1 MDGIGR
7 NCSLRK
13 TGFHPES
20 SPGQAFSA
28 ICSRRIAHTI
38 AAAGLALACAG
49 PLLGQT
55 AAVPIAAMAIGAPPA
70 DFEFWRTGQGAPG
83 EWVVVRDATAA
94 SGRAIEQ
101 ASRDRTDYRFPLAV
115 YKPVAA
121 KNAEVTIR
129 FKAIS
134 GRIDRAGGIAVRVRT
149 PDDYYV
155 ARANALENN
164 VRFYR
169 VIKGRREQLAG
180 ADVKVSSNAWHSLS
194 LKAEEARF
202 TVSFDGKTL
211 YTATDAMLSD
221 AGRIALW
228 TKADSVTPFDRIEV
242 KVLP

>member
-94 SGRAIEQ
+94 
-101 ASRDRTDYRFPLAV
+101 
-115 YKPVAA
+115 
-121 KNAEVTIR
+121 
-129 FKAIS
+129 
-134 GRIDRAGGIAVRVRT
+134 
-149 PDDYYV
+149 
-155 ARANALENN
+155 
-164 VRFYR
+164 
-169 VIKGRREQLAG
+169 
-180 ADVKVSSNAWHSLS
+180 AWHSLS